1 MVKIER
7 DALYSAKDLKEILGI
22 NNNHASEIMKNVPRY
37 EATRPFLVRG
47 TYVLAYIDENSK

>member
-7 DALYSAKDLKEILGI
+7 DTFYSAKDLQKVLGI

-47 TYVLAYIDENSK
+47 TYVLEYIDKNSK

>member
-22 NNNHASEIMKNVPRY
+22 NNNHASEIMKSVPRY
-37 EATRPFLVRG
+37 EGTRPFLTRG
-47 TYVLAYIDENSK
+47 THILEYIDENSK